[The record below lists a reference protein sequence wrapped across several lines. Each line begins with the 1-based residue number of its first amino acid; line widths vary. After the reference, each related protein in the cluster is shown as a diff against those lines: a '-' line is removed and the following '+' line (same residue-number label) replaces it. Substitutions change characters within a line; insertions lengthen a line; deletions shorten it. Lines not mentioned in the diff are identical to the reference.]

1 MTGWLAASKEFLFKT
16 EKGETRAPGIR
27 SRAWYFPATNDS
39 APRMVRVVHHDGSR
53 ISGEIVKVEN
63 GLLELKAPGIHEP
76 LRVPLKDLRSLVILR
91 HETPHGKDD
100 PTKR

>member
-16 EKGETRAPGIR
+16 EKGETRAPGNQV
-27 SRAWYFPATNDS
+27 SSVVFPAPNDS

-63 GLLELKAPGIHEP
+63 GLLEVDSAGH
-76 LRVPLKDLRSLVILR
+76 S
-91 HETPHGKDD
+91 
-100 PTKR
+100 